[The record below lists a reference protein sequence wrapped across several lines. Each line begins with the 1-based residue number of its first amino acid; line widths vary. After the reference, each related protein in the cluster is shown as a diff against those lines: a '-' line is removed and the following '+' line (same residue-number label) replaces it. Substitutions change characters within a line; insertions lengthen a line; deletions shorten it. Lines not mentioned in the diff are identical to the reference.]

1 MLRIEY
7 VMFRFLRFNYVAG
20 SLKIRQMKPNTI
32 KVFLNIFPLTLSI
45 EERDMDSRSELGP
58 H

>member
-7 VMFRFLRFNYVAG
+7 VMFRFLRLNYVAII
-20 SLKIRQMKPNTI
+20 LKIRQMKPNTI